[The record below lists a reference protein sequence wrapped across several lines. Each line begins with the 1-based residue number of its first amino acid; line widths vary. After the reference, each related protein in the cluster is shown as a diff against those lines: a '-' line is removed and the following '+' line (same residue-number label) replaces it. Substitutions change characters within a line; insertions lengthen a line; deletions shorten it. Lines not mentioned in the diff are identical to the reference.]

1 MLSSDQQNLLHLDG
15 PFILCMIRNAD
26 RGGKVLEIF
35 LFLVVILINCLLF
48 SARYSSDALGRS
60 RIIVITDFLNS
71 SDGDK
76 LISSLENKDVELVF
90 LQRDSPSSVQ
100 GSVDVLSGEEKR

>member
-1 MLSSDQQNLLHLDG
+1 MR
-15 PFILCMIRNAD
+15 I
-26 RGGKVLEIF
+26 GGKSPYFF
-35 LFLVVILINCLLF
+35 LFLVVILINFLLF
-48 SARYSSDALGRS
+48 AARYSSDALEQS

-71 SDGDK
+71 SNLDR

-90 LQRDSPSSVQ
+90 LQRYSPSSVQ

>member
-1 MLSSDQQNLLHLDG
+1 MW
-15 PFILCMIRNAD
+15 I
-26 RGGKVLEIF
+26 GGKVLEIF

-48 SARYSSDALGRS
+48 AARYSSDALGRS

-71 SDGDK
+71 SDGDR
-76 LISSLENKDVELVF
+76 LVSSLENKDVELVF